1 MFLSIIIPAYN
12 EQERLPQTIERVVQF
27 INTQKFSSEILIVD
41 NASTDSTF
49 YLAERYSHQYNNVR
63 VIQESRKGKGNAI
76 RTGMLEAQG
85 RYRFMCDADLSMP
98 IEEIIKFLPPLCDS
112 DVSIGSREA
121 PGAIRYNEPFSRH
134 LSGRI
139 FNLLTR
145 IFILPNLNDT
155 QCGFKCFKDDVA
167 KDIFQ
172 YQTIGGWAFDVEIL
186 YIAEKRGY
194 SIIEV
199 PISWYYRENSKIN
212 TVQDSLQMINE
223 IIKICRND
231 KKGFYDIY

>member
-1 MFLSIIIPAYN
+1 VFLSIIIPAYN